1 MVMSTMK
8 VALKSTLHKNWH
20 DKLLNRST
28 SIFLN
33 IGKNSLD
40 QLLEKLFSCHPSRAG
55 TGSCRVQTYAAVIG
69 QNILVCE
76 MGGLW
81 MGTVV
86 LYTIEYGAKILVITQ
101 VSPSD
106 HNSLDLEMYPAFW
119 FQLSVLKALALL
131 NETKSLSTKILIG
144 LQDNSWVWVFLRS
157 LDG

>member
-1 MVMSTMK
+1 MRVLFSIK
-8 VALKSTLHKNWH
+8 AALKSTLQITWH
-20 DKLLNRST
+20 DKLLNWST
-28 SIFLN
+28 SIFQN

-86 LYTIEYGAKILVITQ
+86 LYTIEYGAKILIITQ
-101 VSPSD
+101 VSPSV
-106 HNSLDLEMYPAFW
+106 HNSLDLELYPAFW
-119 FQLSVLKALALL
+119 FQLSVLKALAIL
-131 NETKSLSTKILIG
+131 NETKSLSTKIVIG
-144 LQDNSWVWVFLRS
+144 L
-157 LDG
+157 